1 MGRYWLPESAR
12 GWLLKKLYEHIGKMG
27 KSQAGERRYKYGG
40 LSKYKIASNDKK
52 GTQPLKIEFRSRNMA
67 KISMLPKADYA
78 VAKSLF
84 NQAEAI
90 SASDPQSALALQREV
105 ISFLENQI
113 KTRNKSIR
121 VLKHMLSQRL
131 TDARVN

>member
-1 MGRYWLPESAR
+1 MGGYCQPDSAR
-12 GWLLKKLYEHIGKMG
+12 VWLLRKLYEHIAKMG
-27 KSQAGERRYKYGG
+27 KSQAGEGRSNCGG

-52 GTQPLKIEFRSRNMA
+52 GTQPLKIEFRSRHMA
-67 KISMLPKADYA
+67 KISVLPKADYA

-90 SASDPQSALALQREV
+90 STSDPQSALALQREV
-105 ISFLENQI
+105 IRFLENQI
-113 KTRNKSIR
+113 KARNKSIR

-131 TDARVN
+131 TDARAD

>member
-1 MGRYWLPESAR
+1 MGRYCLSEAAR
-12 GWLLKKLYEHIGKMG
+12 VGLLSKLYERTVKMG
-27 KSQAGERRYKYGG
+27 KSQVGEGRSNYGG
-40 LSKYKIASNDKK
+40 LSKYKFASNDKK
-52 GTQPLKIEFRSRNMA
+52 GTQAIKTEFRSRHMA
-67 KISMLPKADYA
+67 KISILPKADYA

-84 NQAEAI
+84 NQAEDI
-90 SASDPQSALALQREV
+90 STSDPQSALALQREV

-131 TDARVN
+131 TDARAT